1 MATSFICFLLG
12 STRMHRIHYPRTPGR
27 IAFVPRLERD
37 DGVEIH
43 WEERGEGPL
52 VVLAP
57 YSIFHPSV
65 YDSVATDLAT
75 DHRVLRYDDRGTGE
89 SSRQGPYDMQ
99 TGAADLAA
107 VIEAAGEPA
116 VIVGLGDA
124 SNRAVRAY
132 AERPDLIEAMV
143 VPGGMPA
150 GRGAL
155 AGSEA
160 MASSDTVVNAFL
172 SMYETDYRG
181 ALRSLITSGN
191 PQMTEA
197 EIRERVRQQ
206 ADYQPQETAL
216 ARLRAWVND
225 DALEPARACGDRL
238 WLLCSETM
246 GGGWFPAGRE
256 AMKLSREL
264 FPEAHVEE
272 VEDGLMSRPDLTA
285 GVVRRVRS
293 KPRAARA

>member
-1 MATSFICFLLG
+1 
-12 STRMHRIHYPRTPGR
+12 
-27 IAFVPRLERD
+27 VPRLERE

-57 YSIFHPSV
+57 YAIFHPSV
-65 YDSVATDLAT
+65 YDSVAAELAT

-89 SSRQGPYDMQ
+89 SSRQGPYDMD
-99 TGAADLAA
+99 TGTADLVE
-107 VIEAAGEPA
+107 VIETAGEPA
-116 VIVGLGDA
+116 VIVGLGD
-124 SNRAVRAY
+124 SCHRAVRAC
-132 AERPDLIEAMV
+132 AQRPDLIEAMV

-150 GRGAL
+150 GRGVL
-155 AGSEA
+155 EDSEA

-181 ALRSLITSGN
+181 ALRSLITAGN
-191 PQMTEA
+191 PQMTEE
-197 EIRERVRQQ
+197 EIRHRVRVQ
-206 ADYQPQETAL
+206 ADYQPQETAV
-216 ARLRAWVND
+216 ARLRAWVDD
-225 DALEPARACGDRL
+225 DALEPARDCGDRL

-246 GGGWFPAGRE
+246 GGGWFPAGKE
-256 AMKLSREL
+256 AVKLSRKL

-285 GVVRRVRS
+285 AVVRRIRS
-293 KPRAARA
+293 KPRVARA

>member
-1 MATSFICFLLG
+1 MMSARMATSFIICFLLG

-27 IAFVPRLERD
+27 IAVVPRLERD

-107 VIEAAGEPA
+107 GIAAAGEAA

-132 AERPDLIEAMV
+132 AEAPDLIEAMV
-143 VPGGMPA
+143 GPGGMPA

-155 AGSEA
+155 PGS
-160 MASSDTVVNAFL
+160 
-172 SMYETDYRG
+172 G
-181 ALRSLITSGN
+181 ALG
-191 PQMTEA
+191 A
-197 EIRERVRQQ
+197 
-206 ADYQPQETAL
+206 
-216 ARLRAWVND
+216 
-225 DALEPARACGDRL
+225 PAAVGEGGKE
-238 WLLCSETM
+238 CSWR
-246 GGGWFPAGRE
+246 GP
-256 AMKLSREL
+256 EL
-264 FPEAHVEE
+264 P
-272 VEDGLMSRPDLTA
+272 G
-285 GVVRRVRS
+285 GVVRGVRS
-293 KPRAARA
+293 KPRGAGS

>member
-1 MATSFICFLLG
+1 M
-12 STRMHRIHYPRTPGR
+12 
-27 IAFVPRLERD
+27 PRLERE

-57 YSIFHPSV
+57 YAIFHPSV
-65 YDSVATDLAT
+65 YDPVATELAA
-75 DHRVLRYDDRGTGE
+75 DHRVVRYDDRGTGE
-89 SSRQGPYDMQ
+89 SSRQGPYDMD
-99 TGAADLAA
+99 TGAADLME

-116 VIVGLGDA
+116 VIVGLGD
-124 SNRAVRAY
+124 SCHRAVRAC

-155 AGSEA
+155 EDSEA

-181 ALRSLITSGN
+181 ALRSLITAGN
-191 PQMTEA
+191 PQMSED
-197 EIRERVRQQ
+197 EIRERVRVQ
-206 ADYQPQETAL
+206 ADYQPQETAV
-216 ARLRAWVND
+216 ARLRAWVDD

-238 WLLCSETM
+238 WMLCSETM
-246 GGGWFPAGRE
+246 GGGWFPAGKE
-256 AMKLSREL
+256 AVDLSRRL

-285 GVVRRVRS
+285 AVVRRVRS
-293 KPRAARA
+293 RPRAARA